1 MIKHKDILES
11 LKDWDADGW
20 GVLNHTLEMQE
31 INLKPKL
38 DRLEINHN
46 PTN

>member
-1 MIKHKDILES
+1 MLIYRYILES

-31 INLKPKL
+31 TNLKTKL
-38 DRLEINHN
+38 ARLEINHN
-46 PTN
+46 LIN

>member
-1 MIKHKDILES
+1 MIKYRYILES

-20 GVLNHTLEMQE
+20 GVLNPTSEMQE

-46 PTN
+46 LIN

>member
-1 MIKHKDILES
+1 MLIYRYILES

-46 PTN
+46 TIN

>member
-1 MIKHKDILES
+1 MIKYKDILE
-11 LKDWDADGW
+11 LLEDWDADGW
-20 GVLNHTLEMQE
+20 GVLNHTSDRLR

-46 PTN
+46 LIN